1 HDGDHGRR
9 QGGLIR
15 DWGLGL
21 GWSANRSALV
31 VISSP
36 SPPVPQSPSP
46 QSPSAAPALSPEST
60 STKRRA
66 PSSVSSSSSSR
77 TRGRASASGRWTSS
91 CGRAAGVR
99 AVGTIRSAVAG
110 LDPSLAIVKLWYLPA
125 RAATPLEMIV
135 LRDE

>member
-1 HDGDHGRR
+1 
-9 QGGLIR
+9 LIR

-36 SPPVPQSPSP
+36 QSPSP
-46 QSPSAAPALSPEST
+46 QSQVPVRSPSPQSRVHVDKKTGSELYFKFEQLT
-60 STKRRA
+60 NTR
-66 PSSVSSSSSSR
+66 PSFGVG
-77 TRGRASASGRWTSS
+77 TWTSS

-125 RAATPLEMIV
+125 RAATRVEMIV